1 MIGRVTGQEVPRR
14 PHTGR
19 RRNEAAREKILDVT
33 FDLLRSGNAGGLTI
47 DAIAEAAAVGRQTIY
62 RWWPSKGAVVVEAM
76 TRQASALVPAR
87 DTGFVA
93 SDLTAFLVDSF
104 AALSDSS
111 GTLQA
116 LRELAS
122 VAQHDEHVARALE
135 GFTAQRRAVLRAL
148 LARGRDRGQLSPD
161 ADLDML
167 VETAYGVLWYRAL
180 ISHEPLDAGTAR
192 RLAASILSAGR

>member
-1 MIGRVTGQEVPRR
+1 MTGTEVPRR

-33 FDLLRSGNAGGLTI
+33 FDLLRSGDARGLTI

-62 RWWPSKGAVVVEAM
+62 RWWPSKGAVVVAAM

-87 DTGFVA
+87 DTGAVA
-93 SDLTAFLVDSF
+93 GDLTAFLADSF
-104 AALSDSS
+104 AALSEGS

-122 VAQHDEHVARALE
+122 AAQHDEHVARALE
-135 GFTAQRRAVLRAL
+135 EFTAERRAVLRAL

-167 VETAYGVLWYRAL
+167 VEIAYGVLWYRVL
-180 ISHEPLDAGTAR
+180 ISHAPLDAATAR
-192 RLAASILSAGR
+192 RLADGVLSAGR